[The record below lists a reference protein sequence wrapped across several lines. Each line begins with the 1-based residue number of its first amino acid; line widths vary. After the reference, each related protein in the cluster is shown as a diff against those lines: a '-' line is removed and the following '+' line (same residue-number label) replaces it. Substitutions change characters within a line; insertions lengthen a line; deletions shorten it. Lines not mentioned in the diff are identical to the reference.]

1 MTIEKIPGLP
11 AGTLGYRGLGVVTAD
26 DYRTVLIPAENEK
39 DLAEIPASVKDNLEI
54 IPVEHIDEVLGRALA
69 EPLSAIEWT
78 DDDEHAAEP
87 PVHGQSPESGVAVR
101 H

>member
-1 MTIEKIPGLP
+1 M
-11 AGTLGYRGLGVVTAD
+11 
-26 DYRTVLIPAENEK
+26 LIPAENEK
-39 DLAEIPASVKDNLEI
+39 DLAEIPASVKDSLEI